1 MDSKDSGTVGVEDGV
16 ASFNQLVKDMISKRQ
31 DMRAFALKTKAM
43 VFLEVKS
50 IEILIQYLFIFFTI
64 SSHGSYT
71 LWNKRS
77 NLLEIV
83 NLCIGI

>member
-1 MDSKDSGTVGVEDGV
+1 MDSKESGSVGIEDGV
-16 ASFNQLVKDMISKRQ
+16 ASFNELVKDMISKRQ

-43 VFLEVKS
+43 VILKVKS
-50 IEILIQYLFIFFTI
+50 NEIYPNFIHFLFYIF
-64 SSHGSYT
+64 HGSYT